1 MYNMEVYRTG
11 EKNCFRA
18 EKSNNLE
25 YFDRYKNKT
34 NYKIKIFQKV
44 KNRWQLIYSECQ

>member
-1 MYNMEVYRTG
+1 MYKMEVFRTG
-11 EKNCFRA
+11 ENKLYRI

-34 NYKIKIFQKV
+34 NYKIKIFRKV
-44 KNRWQLIYSECQ
+44 KNRWELIYSEC